1 MITDS
6 DAILWY
12 NVGVFGDLGYAV
24 PNASNDVGS
33 LNVNIVDFVQLA
45 GANLF
50 NILHHEDV
58 DLRIPPS
65 INTLKRV
72 HKLVVRSSQVLTGRA
87 VPPGKDNMETVHVR
101 PGGETF
107 LVYPVPYFRVRN
119 PFLKRWGGLLLMML
133 AEAMQ
138 HTENRKQVEISTD
151 FAGLM
156 GQYLMRIYRN
166 MAIELFGKTVTQVET
181 PGFVLLDAD
190 FGGYNPGAFFTSTE
204 MTDTVPSLGNVYTED
219 QLDTLRAGI
228 PVSSLPALQPWP
240 QNLSRYYKELRA
252 GDANASDFAGDG
264 SPLQA
269 ESEVTAGV
277 SFPSPPGP

>member
-6 DAILWY
+6 DGILWY
-12 NVGVFGDLGYAV
+12 SVGVFGDLGYAV
-24 PNASNDVGS
+24 PNPSNDVGS
-33 LNVNIVDFVQLA
+33 LNPNIIDFVQLA
-45 GANLF
+45 GANVF
-50 NILHHEDV
+50 NIMHHEDV

-72 HKLVVRSSQVLTGRA
+72 HKLVVRSSQILTGRA
-87 VPPGKDNMETVHVR
+87 VPPGKDNMETEHVR

-119 PFLKRWGGLLLMML
+119 PFLKRWAGYALMML

-156 GQYLMRIYRN
+156 GQYLTRIYRN
-166 MAIELFGKTVTQVET
+166 MAIELFGKTVADVET
-181 PGFVLLDAD
+181 AGFVLKDAD
-190 FGGYNPGAFFTSTE
+190 FAAYDPGKFFTSTE

-228 PVSSLPALQPWP
+228 PVTSLPALQPWP
-240 QNLSRYYKELRA
+240 QDLSRFYKDLRA
-252 GDANASDFAGDG
+252 GDATATDYAGSASPAK
-264 SPLQA
+264 A
-269 ESEVTAGV
+269 AAAVVGV
-277 SFPSPPGP
+277 NFPPPPGP